1 MRVQQRTRRQTA
13 HCALW
18 PSAGRVGLGS
28 SGNREDQPSP
38 LSHNEGL
45 ITGPASLKSHG
56 SRPPVSVLR
65 SPNILIAL
73 LFSLCIYCASLP
85 DSLLLSPQPFHTWK
99 RDANCLL
106 WKILGLWLA
115 RRRVWLARLCEGA
128 SSQQWRGAK
137 NGKLQEIHFSV
148 IHHMRD
154 SQGLKVCGLSLCSSG
169 NLSECNVGGMLME
182 SMPEQNYCKVSCH
195 SRLGRVWSIVVISI
209 DVIIIRPIISPLCSL
224 NIWTTSLG
232 QTELY
237 ISN

>member
-1 MRVQQRTRRQTA
+1 M
-13 HCALW
+13 
-18 PSAGRVGLGS
+18 GRVGLGS

-128 SSQQWRGAK
+128 SSQQWRGTKKWETAGNSFFCHSPHARQPGVESVWTVIVLQWQFVRVQCRRNVDGK
-137 NGKLQEIHFSV
+137 YAWTKLQQNE
-148 IHHMRD
+148 
-154 SQGLKVCGLSLCSSG
+154 LSLASRQS
-169 NLSECNVGGMLME
+169 LE
-182 SMPEQNYCKVSCH
+182 YCCH
-195 SRLGRVWSIVVISI
+195 
-209 DVIIIRPIISPLCSL
+209 
-224 NIWTTSLG
+224 
-232 QTELY
+232 
-237 ISN
+237 